1 MTRKERK
8 RLERDEMR
16 ANLTVVL
23 VVIQTVIG
31 ILQILK

>member
-8 RLERDEMR
+8 RLERDEKR
-16 ANLTVVL
+16 ANLMIVL